1 VSAGGTVQRPTD
13 NAAGPDGTGPEG
25 SGPGG
30 AAETLIE
37 RVAGSADREAFA
49 ELFRRFA
56 PKIKAYL
63 RRLGCEQAQADELVQ
78 ETMVMVWRRADS
90 FDRARAGAS
99 TWLFT
104 IARNKR
110 IDALR
115 RERRPEFDPSDPALV
130 PDPAPAADEPL
141 IIRDRGRRLAE
152 AMALLP
158 PEQAELIRLAYF
170 DDRSQSDIAAD
181 RRLPL
186 GTVKS
191 RLRLALARLRRSLE
205 DDGTEAGT

>member
-1 VSAGGTVQRPTD
+1 MED
-13 NAAGPDGTGPEG
+13 AAGPDGTGPG
-25 SGPGG
+25 T
-30 AAETLIE
+30 AAEALIE
-37 RVAGSADREAFA
+37 RVAANADREAFA

-63 RRLGCEQAQADELVQ
+63 RRIGCAQAEADELVQ

-115 RERRPEFDPSDPALV
+115 RERRPEFDPADPALA
-130 PDPAPAADEPL
+130 PDPAPAADGAL
-141 IIRDRGRRLAE
+141 MIRDRGRRLAE

-205 DDGTEAGT
+205 EDGTEAGA